1 LKSLEFISMET
12 ITSAP
17 AISAESS
24 PFLKVLAIGSGWF
37 EDQAGGPERVYE
49 ALWRSA
55 PVAGLDL
62 RGIIVGPE
70 SVRQVSADM
79 ILHAGGSPGFLP
91 GRLVGVRRAFH
102 TLHQGWSPD
111 VIAAHCALY
120 AAPVADRLGE
130 VPFIM
135 HFHGP
140 WAEESG
146 EATFSSARTWL
157 KNRLERSVYAKADR
171 VIVLSEALRNV
182 LCDQYGIDDRI
193 VRVIPGGVDVDRFN
207 VPQTREGARET
218 LGWPVDRPII
228 LSVRRL
234 ARRMG
239 LDRLIDAMCD
249 VRRHVPEALLLIA
262 GKGPL
267 KEELQSRIDDR
278 ALSDHVRLL
287 GYVSD
292 ETLPLVYRAADVSV
306 VPTIALEGFGLITL
320 ESLAAGTPVLV
331 TPVGGMPEVVAPLSS
346 ALVIDGIEVDD
357 LAEAL
362 TDSLLGRRKLPPED
376 ACVDHVR
383 QNYRWDVVARQVRG
397 VYEEVL

>member
-1 LKSLEFISMET
+1 M
-12 ITSAP
+12 
-17 AISAESS
+17 
-24 PFLKVLAIGSGWF
+24 
-37 EDQAGGPERVYE
+37 
-49 ALWRSA
+49 
-55 PVAGLDL
+55 
-62 RGIIVGPE
+62 VGPE
-70 SVRQVSADM
+70 SVRHASGDM
-79 ILHAGGSPGFLP
+79 ILNAGGASGFLP
-91 GRLVGVRRAFH
+91 GRLIGVRRAFH

-111 VIAAHCALY
+111 VIAAHFALY

-140 WAEESG
+140 WADVSG
-146 EATFSSARTWL
+146 EETFSSARTWL
-157 KNRLERSVYAKADR
+157 KNRLERSVYAKAER

-193 VRVIPGGVDVDRFN
+193 VRVIPGGVDVDRFD
-207 VPQTREGARET
+207 VPQSRVDARKT

-234 ARRMG
+234 ARGMG
-239 LDRLIDAMCD
+239 LERLIDAMCD

-267 KEELQSRIDDR
+267 SEELQRRIDDR

-287 GYVSD
+287 QFVSD
-292 ETLPLVYRAADVSV
+292 EALPLAYRAADISV
-306 VPTIALEGFGLITL
+306 VPTVSLEGFGLTTL
-320 ESLAAGTPVLV
+320 ESLAAGTPVLA
-331 TPVGGMPEVVAPLSS
+331 TPIGGLPEVVATLSPE
-346 ALVIDGIEVDD
+346 LVLDGVEVTDF
-357 LAEAL
+357 AEAI
-362 TDSLLGRRKLPPED
+362 TDSLLGRRKLPHEA

-383 QNYRWDVVARQVRG
+383 QHYRWDGVARQVRG